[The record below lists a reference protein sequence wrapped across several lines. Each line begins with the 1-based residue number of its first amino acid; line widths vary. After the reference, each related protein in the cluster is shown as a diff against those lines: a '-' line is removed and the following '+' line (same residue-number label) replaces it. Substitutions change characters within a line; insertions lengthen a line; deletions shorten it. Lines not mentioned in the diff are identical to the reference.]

1 MLARFFYSLIL
12 TLVSPFLLYSLYKK
26 KRGKPSVGKRW
37 KEHFGFTP
45 HIPSCHNPIW
55 IHAASVGETLAVTPF
70 IKQLKSLHPEIKI
83 VLTTTTSTGAE
94 QAERLGDLVTHRYT
108 PVDFS
113 FAIKKFIQ
121 IIKPSQLIIVETELW
136 PNTLNVVSLANIPI
150 TLLNARL
157 SEKSY
162 RGYKKVLPIFIPMA
176 KQLSKVLCQYE
187 DDAARFAKL
196 GVAQTKLVVTGSIKF
211 DISITDIVL
220 TQGNQLREQLGKG
233 RPIWIAASTHDSE
246 DQQLLSV
253 HRQLLSTIPEA
264 LLVLVPRHP
273 ERFVN
278 VTKLSKEF
286 GFRTVTRSSDSAISH
301 DVHVYVGDTMGE
313 MLTFLQA
320 SDVCFMGGS
329 LVGKKVGGHNLLEP
343 AALGMPLLIGPS
355 YYNFTDITHAL
366 VEANA
371 CKIVHDQVDI
381 LTQLNIWLTD
391 KQQREIS
398 GQQAL
403 SVVNKNTGAI
413 ERSLDQ
419 IALV

>member
-1 MLARFFYSLIL
+1 VLARFFYSLIL

-233 RPIWIAASTHDSE
+233 RPIWIAASTHDGE

-286 GFRTVTRSSDSAISH
+286 GFRTLTRSSGSAISH
-301 DVHVYVGDTMGE
+301 DVQVYVGDTMGE
-313 MLTFLQA
+313 MLTLMQA

-343 AALGMPLLIGPS
+343 AALGMPLIIGPS